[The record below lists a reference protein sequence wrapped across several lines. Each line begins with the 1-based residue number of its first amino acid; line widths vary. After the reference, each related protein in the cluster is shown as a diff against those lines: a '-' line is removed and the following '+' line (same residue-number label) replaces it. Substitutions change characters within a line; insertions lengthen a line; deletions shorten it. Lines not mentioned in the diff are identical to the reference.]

1 MDFLFS
7 PYTLPNGVEIKNR
20 LVVAPMTHWGADVHT
35 GVITDA
41 ERNFLKGRAE
51 GFGMFILAATLVA
64 RGGKSFAGEPHAIC
78 EADLP
83 SLKERARIIHA
94 QGAKAVLQI
103 HHGGYTA
110 LNDFLDGMDKIAP
123 SDARDMTIPE
133 QAPQG
138 NKAGTR
144 AATEEE
150 I

>member
-78 EADLP
+78 GVSKNVPGLFTHRVR
-83 SLKERARIIHA
+83 KRFFRFIM
-94 QGAKAVLQI
+94 AV
-103 HHGGYTA
+103 
-110 LNDFLDGMDKIAP
+110 
-123 SDARDMTIPE
+123 
-133 QAPQG
+133 
-138 NKAGTR
+138 TR
-144 AATEEE
+144 H
-150 I
+150 

>member
-64 RGGKSFAGEPHAIC
+64 RGGKSFAGEPHAIS

-94 QGAKAVLQI
+94 QGAKAVL
-103 HHGGYTA
+103 
-110 LNDFLDGMDKIAP
+110 
-123 SDARDMTIPE
+123 
-133 QAPQG
+133 
-138 NKAGTR
+138 
-144 AATEEE
+144 
-150 I
+150 

>member
-7 PYTLPNGVEIKNR
+7 FYTLPNGVEIKNR

-64 RGGKSFAGEPHAIC
+64 RGGKSFAGEPHAIS

-110 LNDFLDGMDKIAP
+110 LNDLLDGMDKIAP

-133 QAPQG
+133 
-138 NKAGTR
+138 
-144 AATEEE
+144 
-150 I
+150 

>member
-64 RGGKSFAGEPHAIC
+64 RVLPGNRMPYAKPIC
-78 EADLP
+78 RVSKNVPGLFTHRVR
-83 SLKERARIIHA
+83 KRFFRFIM
-94 QGAKAVLQI
+94 AV
-103 HHGGYTA
+103 
-110 LNDFLDGMDKIAP
+110 
-123 SDARDMTIPE
+123 
-133 QAPQG
+133 
-138 NKAGTR
+138 TR
-144 AATEEE
+144 H
-150 I
+150 